1 MLTTAGGCAGR
12 QKEIRVSRITLQ
24 LPETLHRHLASQAQR
39 EGVSLQQYILYALTR
54 QLAHSYTVH
63 VVSEEAVAQQQEQ
76 FGALLEELG
85 QASPA
90 MLTAAFAARD
100 ASVPDPE
107 PTPDVLTR
115 LRARLARTLPPE
127 TSGNNA

>member
-1 MLTTAGGCAGR
+1 M
-12 QKEIRVSRITLQ
+12 SRITLQ

-85 QASPA
+85 QADPA
-90 MLTAAFAARD
+90 MLTAALAARD
-100 ASVPDPE
+100 LSVPEPE
-107 PTPDVLTR
+107 LTPDVLTR
-115 LRARLARTLPPE
+115 LRARLARTSPPE